1 MGLINKDSKM
11 KYIIVGKT
19 NISRVPASRVVVTFS
34 SGCNFYGVGLD
45 SLLTDYNEI
54 YL

>member
-1 MGLINKDSKM
+1 
-11 KYIIVGKT
+11 
-19 NISRVPASRVVVTFS
+19 VVVTFS

-54 YL
+54 YLWQE